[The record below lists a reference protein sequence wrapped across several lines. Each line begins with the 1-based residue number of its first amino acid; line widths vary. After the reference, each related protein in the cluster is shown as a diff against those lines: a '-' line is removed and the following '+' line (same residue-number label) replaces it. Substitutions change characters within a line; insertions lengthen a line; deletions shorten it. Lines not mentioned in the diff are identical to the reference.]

1 MRVIFTAESATQLHH
16 VRFTFLV
23 SKPDSE
29 SADQRWPCGHFTWKI
44 LFQCE
49 LLKWAYQATSIVWE
63 EETLS
68 TALFQLNVKQ
78 KHNNDLLPYVKCS
91 VHSTPSQKLVALS
104 LQCLNILIWDEKA
117 IKHLSGF
124 LWSFLDQKTPQT
136 KHTHIPWISL
146 SDSSS
151 DKDPCQVKCLK
162 THSSNASSWKQCE
175 PGKSRIRHY
184 HASSS
189 VGRSSEALS
198 ARWREMLRFWS
209 RAIALETSTEPASKG
224 SAFTLNQA
232 PLPLD

>member
-49 LLKWAYQATSIVWE
+49 LLKWAYQAASIVWE

-104 LQCLNILIWDEKA
+104 LQCLNMRWEGNQTPFW
-117 IKHLSGF
+117 LSMVLF
-124 LWSFLDQKTPQT
+124 RPKNPPNKTYT
-136 KHTHIPWISL
+136 YT
-146 SDSSS
+146 
-151 DKDPCQVKCLK
+151 
-162 THSSNASSWKQCE
+162 
-175 PGKSRIRHY
+175 
-184 HASSS
+184 
-189 VGRSSEALS
+189 
-198 ARWREMLRFWS
+198 M
-209 RAIALETSTEPASKG
+209 
-224 SAFTLNQA
+224 NQFER
-232 PLPLD
+232 